1 MEEPRAD
8 DLYTQGRF
16 PFDGLV
22 REYRFEEINQA
33 VQDSEQGQVFKP
45 VLMMAG

>member
-16 PFDGLV
+16 PFDRLI
-22 REYRFEEINQA
+22 RKYQFEEINQA